1 MLANTRLG
9 WTSWSS
15 KRQRPE
21 EEWSI
26 FSPTTPSGKPNRC
39 DESTF
44 QKPPTSEGRSESR
57 WFVHTALLTGCFR
70 DCVVERDRISRSLLV
85 LLYHILIALTRTPS
99 FPMSLNRLA
108 ELGDDLR
115 CERNPARPM
124 GACTY
129 TL

>member
-57 WFVHTALLTGCFR
+57 WFVHTALLTGSFR
-70 DCVVERDRISRSLLV
+70 DCLATVDRISRPTVILLYHMLLV
-85 LLYHILIALTRTPS
+85 LARAPS
-99 FPMSLNRLA
+99 FPMARHWLA
-108 ELGDDLR
+108 QRGDELWS
-115 CERNPARPM
+115 EPNPAPPIRPRSH
-124 GACTY
+124 TV
-129 TL
+129 